1 MHGLYRTDTH
11 YLFCTVTYVGRSP
24 VNPNSHMFE
33 THNTFLVRGVD
44 VNGNEKRVL
53 SQRDISKIEKTP
65 LNYYKKF
72 SDLISSLEDTSENS
86 EPYRLFLIKDDIK
99 QIIPSIQQTQTFEKY
114 WDLVS
119 HIPITLEKKL
129 YYYPNDFLTN

>member
-1 MHGLYRTDTH
+1 
-11 YLFCTVTYVGRSP
+11 
-24 VNPNSHMFE
+24 MFE

-99 QIIPSIQQTQTFEKY
+99 QIIPSIQQT
-114 WDLVS
+114 
-119 HIPITLEKKL
+119 HCRR
-129 YYYPNDFLTN
+129 